1 MVTRATATALAA
13 LFILT
18 VNAGCVQQSS
28 PPPTKTTAAPQP
40 VTDSSPYWCDVIPQ
54 EAIRTISGLAIP
66 LDENKDG
73 VPTTHGA
80 CSLRNEYNRFSLNWS
95 IRDGE
100 GALDRARANF
110 GRKQL
115 SELPADLGRGLIAY
129 TGNSPRTKPYV
140 AFMLFRCDDN
150 RPWMGMDVSQVAQ
163 GRDPVK
169 DFTALLRIARE
180 RYGRLHD
187 CVPEAA

>member
-1 MVTRATATALAA
+1 M
-13 LFILT
+13 LT
-18 VNAGCVQQSS
+18 LSVGCAQQNPS
-28 PPPTKTTAAPQP
+28 PPEPTASPQP
-40 VTDSSPYWCDVIPQ
+40 VSDSGPYWCDVVPQ

-66 LDENKDG
+66 LEENKDG
-73 VPTTHGA
+73 VPATHGA

-100 GALDRARANF
+100 GALELARENF
-110 GRKQL
+110 GKKRL
-115 SELPADLGRGLIAY
+115 SELPADLGKGLIAF

-140 AFMLFRCDDN
+140 AFMLFRCGND

-163 GRDPVK
+163 GRDLVK
-169 DFTALLRIARE
+169 DFTDLLRIARE

-187 CVPEAA
+187 CVPAAA

>member
-1 MVTRATATALAA
+1 M
-13 LFILT
+13 LT
-18 VNAGCVQQSS
+18 LSVGCAQQNPS
-28 PPPTKTTAAPQP
+28 PPAKPTASPQP
-40 VTDSSPYWCDVIPQ
+40 VSDSGPYWCDVVPQ

-66 LDENKDG
+66 LEENKDG
-73 VPTTHGA
+73 VPATHGA

-100 GALDRARANF
+100 GALELARENF
-110 GRKQL
+110 GKKRL
-115 SELPADLGRGLIAY
+115 SELPADLGKGLIAF

-140 AFMLFRCDDN
+140 AFMLFRCGND

-163 GRDPVK
+163 GRDLVK
-169 DFTALLRIARE
+169 DFTDLLRIARE

-187 CVPEAA
+187 CVPAAA